1 MVSAMCRKNTIR
13 SGIVLLLCSILGI
26 NIASLRVYASATDG
40 TIDSTNRYAWTENA
54 GWLDFGTSEGNVHVT
69 DSALTGYAW
78 GENIGWISLNCSNT
92 DSCATVDYKVTNNSE
107 GTLGGNAWSENA
119 GWIDF
124 DPANG
129 GVSISS
135 SGVFSGYA
143 WGELVGW
150 IVFNC
155 SDEDSCATVDYQVST
170 DWRPSSSRST
180 GSTETENESAAALQP
195 SGGSRGGHDT
205 PAMQARIAS
214 AQQRLLA
221 LYDGS
226 LRRSVA
232 LRTQEE
238 TPLADK
244 AAAPT
249 EEPPEEPDAFASDEE
264 RRLYRA
270 AQKLESKP
278 IAQNFENIA
287 ERRGRLFA
295 MVGDSPVLYRDVPID
310 AWYAPY
316 VASLIEEG
324 VATGY
329 ADETGKPKGEFGVV
343 NPVTVAEVLKMALE
357 AAGEDIKGLAPP
369 RNASAKGT
377 WASAYV
383 AKAEERQLAV
393 ATPDRDVNTPA
404 LRGEVIQI
412 VMQTMD
418 ILTRV
423 DESLI
428 QNLYTDLPAQYPYR
442 TAILSATIQGLI
454 TGDIDEN
461 GNRLGT
467 FRPNDPINRAE
478 VAKIIA
484 LINEA
489 YR

>member
-1 MVSAMCRKNTIR
+1 MRLVFSTKSIIHSAVSV
-13 SGIVLLLCSILGI
+13 VLLLVFVLLAPPAL
-26 NIASLRVYASATDG
+26 ASTTDG
-40 TIDSTNRYAWTENA
+40 TIDTTNRYVWTENT

-69 DSALTGYAW
+69 DSALSGYAW

-107 GTLGGNAWSENA
+107 GTLGGYAWSENV

-129 GVSISS
+129 GVTINS

-155 SDEDSCATVDYQVST
+155 SNEDSCATVDYTVTT
-170 DWRPSSSRST
+170 DWRPASSRTAAST
-180 GSTETENESAAALQP
+180 TDEPTTQETTQT
-195 SGGSRGGHDT
+195 SGGSRGGHDS
-205 PAMQARIAS
+205 PAMQSRIAA

-226 LRRSVA
+226 LRRTVA
-232 LRTQEE
+232 QEPYQE
-238 TPLADK
+238 VPQ
-244 AAAPT
+244 
-249 EEPPEEPDAFASDEE
+249 EPEPDAFASDEQ

-270 AQKLESKP
+270 AQKLKSQP

-295 MVGDSPVLYRDVPID
+295 MVGDDPVLYSDVLID

-316 VASLIEEG
+316 VASLIQEG

-329 ADETGKPKGEFGVV
+329 ADETGKPKGEFGVA

-357 AAGEDIKGLAPP
+357 AAGKDIKGLAPP
-369 RNASAKGT
+369 RNASAKGM

-383 AKAEERQLAV
+383 AKAEALNLAV
-393 ATPDRDVNTPA
+393 VTPDRNVNSSAT
-404 LRGEVIQI
+404 RGEVVQI
-412 VMQTMD
+412 VMQTME

-423 DESLI
+423 DETLV
-428 QNLYTDLPAQYPYR
+428 QNLYTDLPVKYPYR

-454 TGDIDEN
+454 TGDTDAD
-461 GNRLGT
+461 GNRLGS
-467 FRPNDPINRAE
+467 FRPSDPINRAE

-484 LINEA
+484 LIKEA